1 MLRHQKHQWFV
12 RVAETLHSLS
22 ALDGTASPQDHAAEV
37 VFKRVAATLLYESQ
51 VRLRRRVVLRACCCC
66 RRRNRRHSFSCNG
79 HCRLGLGMLPWCDF
93 YTISSHC
100 RVGLGCGVLRCVL
113 LCCDVM

>member
-66 RRRNRRHSFSCNG
+66 RRRNRRHSFSCND
-79 HCRLGLGMLPWCDF
+79 HCRFWAVVRLSAL
-93 YTISSHC
+93 
-100 RVGLGCGVLRCVL
+100 LRRLVAL
-113 LCCDVM
+113 LCWAGLWCAALCSALL